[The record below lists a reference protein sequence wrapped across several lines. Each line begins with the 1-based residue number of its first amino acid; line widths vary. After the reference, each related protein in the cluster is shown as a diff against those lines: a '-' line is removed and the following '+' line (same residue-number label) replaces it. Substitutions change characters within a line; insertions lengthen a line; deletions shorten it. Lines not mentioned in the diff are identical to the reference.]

1 MKKIMKTF
9 MTMIIMIT
17 VSFGSFNTLPI
28 NVYAADTA
36 EAVQMV
42 SMYTYD
48 EMCSDITALQS
59 QFPGS
64 VTTGSI
70 GTTALGRNIPYF
82 TIGNTASGHNILIQ
96 STVHAREYLATQV
109 VMKMAEYYLTNR
121 QDILQ
126 NVCFWIVPMGNPDG
140 VDIAQFGTAHITD
153 EATKN
158 FVLQTGHATEWKANA
173 MGVDINRN
181 FDIGWAQLTPRV
193 NGRSYMN
200 YKGDAAV
207 TENET
212 KALVAFASARQY
224 DAFISYHMQ
233 GNVIYYDEP
242 GNTTENSA
250 RSTQLAT
257 AVANVNGYELRNLN
271 KAVATNEV
279 QQGGFT
285 DWVQIVFNK
294 PAITIEVGSS
304 LPPQAQSSVSSIYN
318 RNRDTWAAI
327 ASLYTPYT
335 QS

>member
-1 MKKIMKTF
+1 MKKIIKTF

-36 EAVQMV
+36 ETVQIV

-48 EMCSDITALQS
+48 EMCSDITALQL
-59 QFPGS
+59 QFPDS

-140 VDIAQFGTAHITD
+140 VDIAQFGTVHITD

-158 FVLQTGHATEWKANA
+158 FVLQTGHTTEWKANA

-181 FDIGWAQLTPRV
+181 FDIGWTQLTPRV

-250 RSTQLAT
+250 RSTQLAK

-304 LPPQAQSSVSSIYN
+304 LPPQAQNSVSSIYN
-318 RNRDTWAAI
+318 RNHDTWAAI
-327 ASLYTPYT
+327 ASLYAPYT